1 MKSIGVTSA
10 LLLTFVL
17 GGLSGLQ
24 AQVRPVLRPSDICS
38 DQTGEA
44 VATFEDAGLEAAIR
58 AALSVDADQ
67 DLTCSMV
74 SGLTG
79 LTAQSAGIESL
90 VGIQNLTGLTRLNL
104 PSSSIT
110 SASAST
116 PIEVRASSNAP

>member
-1 MKSIGVTSA
+1 
-10 LLLTFVL
+10 
-17 GGLSGLQ
+17 
-24 AQVRPVLRPSDICS
+24 
-38 DQTGEA
+38 
-44 VATFEDAGLEAAIR
+44 
-58 AALSVDADQ
+58 
-67 DLTCSMV
+67 MV